1 MDKNHQMGLLLGAVR
16 DYQDG
21 LVPLGMLVDKVEGIL
36 EILQDRAIKDNFFDA
51 LLALEEVYA
60 RMRTGNFDF
69 EKDGRPVVDRALKE
83 MLTRAEAF
91 LQPVL
96 KA

>member
-1 MDKNHQMGLLLGAVR
+1 MDKKHQMGLLLGSVR

-21 LVPLGMLVDKVEGIL
+21 MMPLGMLVDKVEGIL
-36 EILQDRAIKDNFFDA
+36 DILQDRAIRDELFDG

-60 RMRTGNFDF
+60 RVQTEDFDF

-83 MLTRAEAF
+83 LLTKGEAF
-91 LQPVL
+91 LAPL
-96 KA
+96 A